1 MEEDIYK
8 KAKVVVVDDVEEVL
22 NSTKNCLEFEGM
34 QVKCFSNPLE
44 GLDYLKKNKADV
56 LLLDFYMPEMNGDEF
71 VTKLREF
78 NTETIIILQTGYS
91 DRIPPLEMIDKMNIQ
106 GYLDKLKGEQELILM
121 VKAAIKTA
129 FLNKQILEKEK
140 ELSKIRYKDSITGS
154 LIAHLVN
161 DAKNQLLQISAMN
174 NSIASETEQYEIQTR
189 GINNAVLKI
198 GKLYNALN
206 FEYIDQI
213 NLNELKEI
221 ISILLKP
228 SLIIANSVMTFEV
241 TDDFIIEEK
250 ADDII
255 YLVVEAVNIFT
266 KDTRNI
272 INTKIEKVDNN
283 IRITMEA
290 KEIENKDFS
299 SLKVLVD
306 KANIEIN
313 GHYLIIT
320 K

>member
-272 INTKIEKVDNN
+272 INTKIEKLDNN